1 MAGKLFLP
9 HRCSPCHHPSTNIK
23 NFNMAVRNRRGRA
36 ELLELNEGIHSDNI
50 LSSPRDTPDYTLA
63 DPNSEL
69 VMFLSLMNHLPHDKR
84 SHTSFSDVMS
94 LQPSSIY
101 PSKLLSFYRL
111 FWHDLRSFPGPK
123 MATLTQGWILREAYF
138 GRTRFTMKELGEKYG
153 EWVRIGERLSNG
165 LNGASLIQLVGPN
178 ELYTTSIEA
187 LYTIMGAKGW
197 PKGPSYD
204 SGITKGDS
212 GGDSVLTIKTLPE
225 HAIRR
230 RIWTKAFTP
239 KAIAEYLPSIDARL
253 DEMLNIIDDHVKQN
267 KSVDLCLQIGCFV
280 YNTMCDM
287 AYGALT
293 GTDLSKNQEEKHRIL
308 THMGRVVRQVGT
320 IRN

>member
-1 MAGKLFLP
+1 
-9 HRCSPCHHPSTNIK
+9 
-23 NFNMAVRNRRGRA
+23 
-36 ELLELNEGIHSDNI
+36 
-50 LSSPRDTPDYTLA
+50 
-63 DPNSEL
+63 
-69 VMFLSLMNHLPHDKR
+69 MFLSLMNHLPHDKR

-101 PSKLLSFYRL
+101 PSKLLCYFCWALSFRVHFQRGYYCFQYSIYFHIAFYRL

-123 MATLTQGWILREAYF
+123 IAALTQGWILKEAYL

-153 EWVRIGERLSNG
+153 EWVRIGESQNQRNSHEPWLLALRRLSNG

-212 GGDSVLTIKTLPE
+212 GGDSVLTIKTRQFHSFSLPNE
-225 HAIRR
+225 NKPNAWWFGSALI
-230 RIWTKAFTP
+230 
-239 KAIAEYLPSIDARL
+239 EYQCIPWMIVF
-253 DEMLNIIDDHVKQN
+253 EIN
-267 KSVDLCLQIGCFV
+267 
-280 YNTMCDM
+280 
-287 AYGALT
+287 
-293 GTDLSKNQEEKHRIL
+293 RIL
-308 THMGRVVRQVGT
+308 SFFTLF
-320 IRN
+320 